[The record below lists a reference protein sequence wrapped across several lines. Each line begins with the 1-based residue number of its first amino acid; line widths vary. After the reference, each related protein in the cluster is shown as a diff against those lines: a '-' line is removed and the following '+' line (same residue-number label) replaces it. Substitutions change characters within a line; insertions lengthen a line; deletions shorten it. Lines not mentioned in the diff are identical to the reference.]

1 MVGTQF
7 KCFTSTK
14 VQILTRKKIGSGS
27 EHALQQAGGADAGE
41 GDGRLEKQ
49 VMNYLIY
56 WYNSTYT
63 EAEANSDARAKR
75 AELEAIK
82 DPEGGDL
89 YI

>member
-1 MVGTQF
+1 VVGTQF

-27 EHALQQAGGADAGE
+27 EHALQQAGGADAGK

-56 WYNSTYT
+56 
-63 EAEANSDARAKR
+63 
-75 AELEAIK
+75 
-82 DPEGGDL
+82 
-89 YI
+89 